1 MINVLS
7 TKVNTMKYYNIKYL
21 EKIRQYLSNMMVN
34 LRWKLTSCGQE
45 TVMKNN

>member
-1 MINVLS
+1 MINVLG

-34 LRWKLTSCGQE
+34 LR
-45 TVMKNN
+45 